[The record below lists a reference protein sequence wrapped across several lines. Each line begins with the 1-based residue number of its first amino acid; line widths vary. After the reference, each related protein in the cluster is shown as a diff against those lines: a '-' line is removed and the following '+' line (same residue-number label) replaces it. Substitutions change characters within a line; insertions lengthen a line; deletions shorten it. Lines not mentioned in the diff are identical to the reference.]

1 MTCFESTGSFIA
13 NASQPELRYHPHVN
27 DELAARLRRLDAEP
41 DPAAIRFDNGPP
53 IGATAAVLPSAFNP
67 PTHAHQHL
75 LERAVARFGIV
86 SAIALLTTRNVDKG
100 VNGASLSDRVGMLL
114 ALRAEMPAL
123 AVMASNQARIIDQA
137 VALNSAFPATEFDF
151 VVGFDTLERLF
162 APRYYE
168 DMERELA
175 PFFGRHRV
183 LAANRAAVGARDV
196 EAWLDAN
203 AGQFRDRIAVLE
215 IDEVPASLSSTQ
227 IRQALQ
233 GNRQAFD
240 VAPGVRRYIEEH
252 ALYR

>member
-1 MTCFESTGSFIA
+1 M
-13 NASQPELRYHPHVN
+13 N
-27 DELAARLRRLDAEP
+27 DEVAARLLRLDAEP
-41 DPAAIRFDNGPP
+41 LPAAVRFDQGPA

-175 PFFGRHRV
+175 PFFERHRV

-203 AGQFRDRIAVLE
+203 AGAFRERIAVLE

-227 IRQALQ
+227 VREALQ

>member
-1 MTCFESTGSFIA
+1 M
-13 NASQPELRYHPHVN
+13 N
-27 DELAARLRRLDAEP
+27 DEVAARLLRLDAEP
-41 DPAAIRFDNGPP
+41 LPAAVRFDHGPA

-168 DMERELA
+168 DQERELA
-175 PFFGRHRV
+175 PFFERHRV
-183 LAANRAAVGARDV
+183 LAANRATVGARDV

-203 AGQFRDRIAVLE
+203 AGAFRQRIAVLE

-227 IRQALQ
+227 VRQALQ